1 MTYKPRESA
10 PGRKTD
16 EKHGSADGLRGT
28 DQRQGDLRDVEGGT
42 FDHPAGLDPLPRGL
56 EHRSTRQAAVR
67 RRRPSRRRERGSAHA
82 RATFTARN
90 AVATWRADRSL
101 LWPTSRWTKELW
113 MPARVAP
120 ACSSSFPVARASAGP
135 S

>member
-56 EHRSTRQAAVR
+56 EHREAPLNKTS
-67 RRRPSRRRERGSAHA
+67 G
-82 RATFTARN
+82 RAPPKAKPTA
-90 AVATWRADRSL
+90 
-101 LWPTSRWTKELW
+101 
-113 MPARVAP
+113 
-120 ACSSSFPVARASAGP
+120 
-135 S
+135 